1 MEGFYMNM
9 NKQHGLGST
18 DKMPREYLEAIL
30 LSDKGIQLLE
40 DELFIISPELIVCKN
55 CEQNMPAHRVPVL
68 AHTYEVVNGVKKD
81 ITLKLA
87 ALYHDIGKPY
97 TKRTINGV
105 DSFKGHEKISELL
118 ADLILQ
124 RLGFE
129 DNVRQDVCLLI
140 RFHDFDLSPTKESI
154 DDIIQKTGAKLV
166 LPLLELQLSD
176 LLAHSEQ
183 KVNEFISIRES
194 TLKYYLNYLEN
205 KIES

>member
-1 MEGFYMNM
+1 M
-9 NKQHGLGST
+9 NKQHGLGSA
-18 DKMPREYLEAIL
+18 DRMSKEYLEGIL

-40 DELFIISPELIVCKN
+40 DELFTISPELIVCKN

-68 AHTYEVVNGVKKD
+68 AHTYEVVNGVRKD

-87 ALYHDIGKPY
+87 ALLHDIGKPY

-105 DSFKGHEKISELL
+105 DSFKEHEKVSEIL

-129 DNVRQDVCLLI
+129 DNIRQDVCLLI
-140 RFHDFDLSPTKESI
+140 RFHDFDLTPTKESI
-154 DDIIQKTGAKLV
+154 DDITQKVGAKLV

-194 TLKYYLNYLEN
+194 TLKYYLNYSES
-205 KIES
+205 KIEL

>member
-1 MEGFYMNM
+1 M
-9 NKQHGLGST
+9 NKQHGLVST
-18 DKMPREYLEAIL
+18 DKMPREYLEALL
-30 LSDKGIQLLE
+30 LSDKELQLLE
-40 DELFIISPELIVCKN
+40 DELFIITPELIVCKN

-68 AHTYEVVNGVKKD
+68 AHTYEVVNGVRKD

-87 ALYHDIGKPY
+87 ALFHDIGKPY
-97 TKRTINGV
+97 TKKTINGV
-105 DSFKGHEKISELL
+105 DSFKGHEKVSELL
-118 ADLILQ
+118 ADLILL

-154 DDIIQKTGAKLV
+154 DDITQKIGAKLV

-176 LLAHSEQ
+176 LLAHSKQ
-183 KVNEFISIRES
+183 KVNEFISIREN

>member
-1 MEGFYMNM
+1 M
-9 NKQHGLGST
+9 NKQHGLGSA
-18 DKMPREYLEAIL
+18 DRMSKEYLEGIL

-40 DELFIISPELIVCKN
+40 DELFTISPELIVCKN

-68 AHTYEVVNGVKKD
+68 AHTYEVVNGVRKD

-87 ALYHDIGKPY
+87 ALLHDIGKPY

-105 DSFKGHEKISELL
+105 DSFKEHEKVSEIL

-129 DNVRQDVCLLI
+129 DNIRQDVCLLI
-140 RFHDFDLSPTKESI
+140 RFHDFDLTPTKESI
-154 DDIIQKTGAKLV
+154 DDITQKVGAKLV

-183 KVNEFISIRES
+183 KVNKFISIRES
-194 TLKYYLNYLEN
+194 TLKYYLNYSES
-205 KIES
+205 KIEP

>member
-1 MEGFYMNM
+1 M

-18 DKMPREYLEAIL
+18 DKMPREYLEALL
-30 LSDKGIQLLE
+30 LSDKELQLLE

-68 AHTYEVVNGVKKD
+68 AHTYEVVNSVRKD

-87 ALYHDIGKPY
+87 ALFHDIGKPY

-105 DSFKGHEKISELL
+105 DSFKGHEKVSELL

-129 DNVRQDVCLLI
+129 DNVRQEVCLLI
-140 RFHDFDLSPTKESI
+140 RFHDFDLSPTKGSI
-154 DDIIQKTGAKLV
+154 DDITQKIGAKLV

-183 KVNEFISIRES
+183 KVNEYISIREN

>member
-1 MEGFYMNM
+1 M
-9 NKQHGLGST
+9 NKQLGLGST
-18 DKMPREYLEAIL
+18 DRMPREYLEDIL
-30 LSDKGIQLLE
+30 LSDEGIQLLE
-40 DELFIISPELIVCKN
+40 DELFTISPELIVCKN
-55 CEQNMPAHRVPVL
+55 CDQNMPAHRVPVL
-68 AHTYEVVNGVKKD
+68 AHTYEVVNGVRKD

-87 ALYHDIGKPY
+87 ALLHDIGKPY

-129 DNVRQDVCLLI
+129 DNIRQDVCLLI
-140 RFHDFDLSPTKESI
+140 KFHDFDLTPTKESI
-154 DDIIQKTGAKLV
+154 DDITQKVGAKLV

-194 TLKYYLNYLEN
+194 TLKYYLNYSES
-205 KIES
+205 KIEL

>member
-1 MEGFYMNM
+1 MD
-9 NKQHGLGST
+9 KQLGLGSA
-18 DKMPREYLEAIL
+18 DRMPREYLEDIL
-30 LSDKGIQLLE
+30 LSDKRIQLLE
-40 DELFIISPELIVCKN
+40 DELFTISPELIVCKN
-55 CEQNMPAHRVPVL
+55 CDQNMPAHRVPVL
-68 AHTYEVVNGVKKD
+68 AHTYEVVNGVRKD

-87 ALYHDIGKPY
+87 ALLHDIGKPY

-118 ADLILQ
+118 ADLILH

-129 DNVRQDVCLLI
+129 DNIRQDVCLLI
-140 RFHDFDLSPTKESI
+140 RFHDFDLTPTKESI
-154 DDIIQKTGAKLV
+154 DDITQKVGAELV

-194 TLKYYLNYLEN
+194 TLKYYLNYSEF
-205 KIES
+205 KIEL

>member
-1 MEGFYMNM
+1 MKGFYKNM
-9 NKQHGLGST
+9 NKQLGLGST
-18 DKMPREYLEAIL
+18 DRMPREYLEDIL
-30 LSDKGIQLLE
+30 LSDEGIQLLE
-40 DELFIISPELIVCKN
+40 DELFTISPELIVCKN
-55 CEQNMPAHRVPVL
+55 CDQNMPAHRVPVL
-68 AHTYEVVNGVKKD
+68 AHTYEVVNGVRKD

-87 ALYHDIGKPY
+87 ALLHDIGKPY

-129 DNVRQDVCLLI
+129 DNIRQDVCLLI
-140 RFHDFDLSPTKESI
+140 KFHDFDLTPTKESI
-154 DDIIQKTGAKLV
+154 DDITQKVGAKLV

-194 TLKYYLNYLEN
+194 TLKYYLNYSES
-205 KIES
+205 KIEL

>member
-1 MEGFYMNM
+1 
-9 NKQHGLGST
+9 
-18 DKMPREYLEAIL
+18 MPREYLEDIL
-30 LSDKGIQLLE
+30 LSDEGIQLLE
-40 DELFIISPELIVCKN
+40 DELFTISPELIVCKN
-55 CEQNMPAHRVPVL
+55 CDQNMPAHRVPVL
-68 AHTYEVVNGVKKD
+68 AHTYEVVNGVRKD

-87 ALYHDIGKPY
+87 ALLHDIGKPY

-129 DNVRQDVCLLI
+129 DNIRQDVCLLI
-140 RFHDFDLSPTKESI
+140 KFHDFDLTPTKESI
-154 DDIIQKTGAKLV
+154 DDITQKVGAKLV

-194 TLKYYLNYLEN
+194 TLKYYLNYSES
-205 KIES
+205 KIEL

>member
-1 MEGFYMNM
+1 M

-18 DKMPREYLEAIL
+18 DKMLREYLEALL
-30 LSDKGIQLLE
+30 LSDKELQLLE

-68 AHTYEVVNGVKKD
+68 AHTYEVVNGVRKD

-87 ALYHDIGKPY
+87 ALFHDIGKPY

-105 DSFKGHEKISELL
+105 DSFKGHERVSELL

-140 RFHDFDLSPTKESI
+140 RFHDYNLSPTKESI
-154 DDIIQKTGAKLV
+154 DDITQKIGTKLV

-183 KVNEFISIRES
+183 KVNEFISIREN

-205 KIES
+205 KIKS

>member
-9 NKQHGLGST
+9 KKQHGLGST

-154 DDIIQKTGAKLV
+154 DDITQKTGAKLV

>member
-1 MEGFYMNM
+1 M
-9 NKQHGLGST
+9 NKQHGLGSA
-18 DKMPREYLEAIL
+18 DRMPSEYLEDIL

-40 DELFIISPELIVCKN
+40 DELFTISPELIVCKN

-68 AHTYEVVNGVKKD
+68 AHTYEVVNGVRKD

-87 ALYHDIGKPY
+87 ALLHDIGKPY
-97 TKRTINGV
+97 TKRTINGA

-124 RLGFE
+124 RLGFK
-129 DNVRQDVCLLI
+129 DNIRKDVCLLI
-140 RFHDFDLSPTKESI
+140 RFHDLNLTPTKESI
-154 DDIIQKTGAKLV
+154 DDIKQKVGAKLV

-183 KVNEFISIRES
+183 KVNEFIFIRES
-194 TLKYYLNYLEN
+194 TLKYYLNYMGN
-205 KIES
+205 KMEP

>member
-1 MEGFYMNM
+1 M

-18 DKMPREYLEAIL
+18 DKIPREYLESL
-30 LSDKGIQLLE
+30 LLNDKELQLLE
-40 DELFIISPELIVCKN
+40 NELFIISPELIVCKN

-68 AHTYEVVNGVKKD
+68 AHTYEVVNGVRKD

-87 ALYHDIGKPY
+87 ALFHDIGKPY

-105 DSFKGHEKISELL
+105 DSFKGHEKVSELL

-140 RFHDFDLSPTKESI
+140 RFHDIELSPTKERI
-154 DDIIQKTGAKLV
+154 DDITKKIGAKLV
-166 LPLLELQLSD
+166 LLLLELQLSD

-183 KVNEFISIRES
+183 KVNELISIREN